1 MKKRNTRKILNQKE
15 NMKKANMRKILIIK
29 KLAKKEVSGKF

>member
-29 KLAKKEVSGKF
+29 KLTKKEVSGKF